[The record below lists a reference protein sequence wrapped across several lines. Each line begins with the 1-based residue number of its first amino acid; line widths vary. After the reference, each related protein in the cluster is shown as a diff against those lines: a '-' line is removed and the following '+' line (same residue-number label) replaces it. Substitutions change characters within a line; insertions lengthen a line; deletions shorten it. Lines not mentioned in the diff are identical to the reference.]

1 MARLPFQQASVLP
14 QQNRL
19 SAPNVPNA
27 PGVMPTQVPGQNI
40 QAQAFQDL
48 GKTISRIAF
57 STADIYLAQA
67 EKAKNEEENMEIVD
81 GVGFV
86 DSLFNNF
93 RVSLEKDPTD
103 SAGALLRYKSFI
115 NDTQDT
121 LDEYLKDKPKRVQ
134 NAVRKMLTNRDVQTK
149 HFAQM
154 QGVRTQQR
162 AQISEVKSRILQ
174 KLEEQQIAEGPE
186 FFLKALEQDET
197 SFVERYSQQTQELI
211 DSQIKNLP
219 EGLQQEVR
227 NQLYPASKNHIL
239 RAQQE
244 YNNSAR
250 QRQQAGFVEERNN
263 ILRTSTTREEA
274 LDRFATLQ
282 SEMLLGG
289 ATDEP
294 TAAKAT
300 ADLEN
305 AFDNF
310 DVTAQREQAF
320 NSDNVAALEQLIVD
334 LEQNE
339 EAFPAL
345 SLPERRTAIN
355 KAKKSLIQL
364 ETKIAGQIRQSIEF
378 DILAIGLVADDSPE
392 SLQLRNQASFEQKL
406 AGLIDEKEKDAYS
419 RLWTYAVEA
428 DDMTDGVET
437 MTLAELE
444 EIPDKLEPPVFIEGE
459 QNILLKSYNAIY
471 TQALKQRDAIK
482 KRRAEDPASFYM
494 IPEGQDPLASSTLRQ
509 VLDVQLQYVG
519 QSIKQIPDREL
530 RRRHMAGNLRLFSNQ
545 TLRDLNAAYISHE
558 TGQDRQNFMNRFE
571 SASGEFTALALSEAA
586 MKKGIGIGL
595 PGRAQLYTEVS
606 EPGTVQNLFMSE
618 TNAKIN
624 RDNVEKNFGDD
635 TSLNDVRTDLNANED
650 LQNFLGSLQVDPG
663 GVALANDFEQAILDY
678 ALEMGRAGVDD
689 PIEMAVEHMVNDNY
703 IFLDVNGE
711 VAPVRLRSEVAT
723 MYGPEDMGEA
733 LTDYTERWLAERKAG
748 LVDVFAEDDQ
758 WAWITR
764 GDETGIELV
773 NLNPLAGNQISS
785 RTSGVI
791 MTNQELLRMTE
802 EYVQAKGGPL
812 TSDFGKDVIPAEVET
827 APLDPMVQAFA
838 PGIEPGSTAIDNMTR
853 ATNVVPEPEEEPE
866 PIERQAQDRAELLQ
880 DAESKDPA
888 MQERQEIRRQL
899 RRQREAPAVPEA
911 PEAPETPADTTDMT
925 RVPVGID
932 PTDDVVLER
941 EIKKRFGAASRS
953 IRDQVQQYIIQ
964 EDGIIAEGSI
974 RFLEAQRD
982 MHLDNASAYMRY
994 NDTNKQDRGTYT
1006 SGALPLLAE
1015 ELAMARVYQELITL
1029 HSR

>member
-866 PIERQAQDRAELLQ
+866 PIERQAQDRAKLLQ

-899 RRQREAPAVPEA
+899 RRQREAPAV

-964 EDGIIAEGSI
+964 DDGIIADGSI

>member
-571 SASGEFTALALSEAA
+571 SASGEYTALALSEAA

-838 PGIEPGSTAIDNMTR
+838 PGVEPGSTATDNMTR

-941 EIKKRFGAASRS
+941 EIKKRFGAASQS

-964 EDGIIAEGSI
+964 DDGIIADGSI

>member
-866 PIERQAQDRAELLQ
+866 PIERQAQDRAKLLQ

-964 EDGIIAEGSI
+964 DDGIIADGSI

-1015 ELAMARVYQELITL
+1015 ELALARVYQELITL

>member
-624 RDNVEKNFGDD
+624 RDNVRNNFDGQ
-635 TSLNDVRTDLNANED
+635 SLNDVRTELNANED

-1015 ELAMARVYQELITL
+1015 ELALARVYQELITL